1 MPPQIEGKFPSPER
15 APFFSATHLTSRRT
29 LMKRLLDAAPA
40 GTLLFWATAFAQNSN
55 TNAPAVSGNTNTPA
69 TKKRGPVFRATKD
82 QIKQAQDL
90 LRQRGFYAGESTGKL
105 DPTTREGLRKYQD
118 AEGLKVTG
126 TLNAATL
133 QKMNV
138 TLSDKQ
144 KTWVAA
150 HAAGGQ

>member
-1 MPPQIEGKFPSPER
+1 
-15 APFFSATHLTSRRT
+15 
-29 LMKRLLDAAPA
+29 MKRLLNAALA
-40 GTLLFWATAFAQNSN
+40 CAVLCCATAFAQNSN
-55 TNAPAVSGNTNTPA
+55 PNAPASAGNTNTSA
-69 TKKRGPVFRATKD
+69 AKKRGPVFRATKD
-82 QIKQAQDL
+82 QIKQAQDI

-105 DPTTREGLRKYQD
+105 DPTTREGLKKYQD

-144 KTWVAA
+144 RAWVAA
-150 HAAGGQ
+150 NSSQK